1 MTTITPYIDPY
12 DYPTGPTS
20 FKTERN
26 TRELFCG
33 RCAQLA
39 YANEETFRFVREAI
53 EAGLENPFR
62 VSRRSPWAFR
72 TDGGRPQSLF

>member
-39 YANEETFRFVREAI
+39 YANEETFRFVREAM
-53 EAGLENPFR
+53 EVGLQNPFR
-62 VSRRSPWAFR
+62 CEICAAKEVSKFKLA
-72 TDGGRPQSLF
+72 LV